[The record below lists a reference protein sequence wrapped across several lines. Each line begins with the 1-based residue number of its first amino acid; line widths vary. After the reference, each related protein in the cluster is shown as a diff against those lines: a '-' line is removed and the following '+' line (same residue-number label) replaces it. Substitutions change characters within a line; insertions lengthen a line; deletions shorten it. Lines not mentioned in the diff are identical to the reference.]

1 MKEQTHIGK
10 VNWILTKS
18 PSWFY
23 VKKSGLEEKMLS
35 PTGYWMRMPNSQL
48 PGDLTQKG
56 SESNM
61 RISKLWNHH
70 TIVLETANDLDHN
83 THSTL
88 STTSITLHIFD
99 LKTGFIFQFNVFS
112 VLHCK
117 SFLTTGAIQRC
128 AILFL
133 NKFSG

>member
-1 MKEQTHIGK
+1 MGI
-10 VNWILTKS
+10 
-18 PSWFY
+18 
-23 VKKSGLEEKMLS
+23 
-35 PTGYWMRMPNSQL
+35 PNSQL

-56 SESNM
+56 SENNM
-61 RISKLWNHH
+61 RISKLWKHH
-70 TIVLETANDLDHN
+70 TIVLETANDLDHSHVF

-112 VLHCK
+112 VLHCN
-117 SFLTTGAIQRC
+117 SFLTTGATQRC

-133 NKFSG
+133 NSFQASFLFIIIHLFLNKGFSLAFSLL